1 MELNIVVDSFFTL
14 TLLFYSAIVNPHQNL
29 RRIFS
34 IFHLSECVIERITLS
49 HIQGCISRR
58 FHFANLFNGVI
69 YGGRQVI
76 LPEDLEEVNPVSS
89 VSVKN
94 RTGKT
99 KNMKKYRDIIM
110 KWRNQATLVLL
121 ANESQD
127 KIHYAMPQKVMLY
140 DGMDYE
146 EQIRNLWKQRM
157 ECQKQARRIG
167 KPLEHLTAAEYLSR
181 FRKND
186 RLIPIISL
194 VFYYGSD
201 PWDGPQDLYDMFRLE
216 GSEEEKVVLEK
227 YLPNYKIN
235 LVDAERMNEQEIKY
249 FSEDLDMK
257 RMN

>member
-1 MELNIVVDSFFTL
+1 MGKADVNVNIWLN
-14 TLLFYSAIVNPHQNL
+14 
-29 RRIFS
+29 
-34 IFHLSECVIERITLS
+34 EKK
-49 HIQGCISRR
+49 R
-58 FHFANLFNGVI
+58 FADLFNGVL
-69 YGGRQVI
+69 YKGKQVI
-76 LPEDLEEVNPVSS
+76 RPEELEEISPVAS
-89 VSVKN
+89 VSIKN
-94 RTGKT
+94 RVGKT
-99 KNMKKYRDIIM
+99 RNMKKYRDIVM
-110 KWRNQATLVLL
+110 RWKNNATFVLL

-201 PWDGPQDLYDMFRLE
+201 P
-216 GSEEEKVVLEK
+216 
-227 YLPNYKIN
+227 
-235 LVDAERMNEQEIKY
+235 
-249 FSEDLDMK
+249 
-257 RMN
+257 